1 MTSIKT
7 RAACAVGMAAVL
19 LAGAGFA
26 GAAQAR
32 DNVQFS
38 VQIGSPGYLPS
49 YAYPV
54 YSQPQVVYAQP
65 QVVYV
70 QPQPVYVQPR
80 PVYVQPQP
88 VYVQPAPVY
97 YQGPPAYYRPAP
109 VIYGYPSGRPHGYH
123 NGHGRGNGNHGW
135 RHSGGR
141 YVQPQ
146 QGYGAVYYQR

>member
-1 MTSIKT
+1 MRTLQNVFK
-7 RAACAVGMAAVL
+7 RAPHSNRV
-19 LAGAGFA
+19 AGAAGSAALAALSLAALASLGFA

-38 VQIGSPGYLPS
+38 VQIGSPA

-54 YSQPQVVYAQP
+54 YSQPQVVYTQP

-70 QPQPVYVQPR
+70 QPR
-80 PVYVQPQP
+80 P

-97 YQGPPAYYRPAP
+97 YQGPPVYIAP
-109 VIYGYPSGRPHGYH
+109 QPVTYGYPGLYPNGRPHGYYG
-123 NGHGRGNGNHGW
+123 GHGKHGW
-135 RHSGGR
+135 KHNRGGY

-146 QGYGAVYYQR
+146 QGYAPVYYQR